1 MLSAMADTY
10 NYKADLAFLDDKRAS
25 MTETLRAWCAIN
37 SGSANLAGLKAM
49 REALAA
55 AFSDLGV
62 EAETVPSRPH
72 RIVTQ
77 EGEAVEQPVGD
88 MLRLVKR
95 PQAPVRVLLAGH
107 MDTVFGADH
116 PFQGEKFL
124 DDDTLN
130 APGAAD
136 MKGGLLV
143 MLNALL
149 AIEHSP
155 LAERVGYEVLI
166 NADEEIGS
174 IGSAHMLTEAASRA
188 QFACVYEPAL
198 ADGTLAGARK
208 GSGNF
213 AAVIRGKSAHAG
225 REHHLGRNAL
235 AAAADFISGIDK
247 LSGKREGLTVN
258 VARVDGGGPNNVVPD
273 LAVVR
278 FNVRLEQPQDSDW
291 LLEQAQALIADIDGR
306 DGYSAALEGGFT
318 RPPKPMTPQL
328 KAFFLSLR
336 AAGEELGVNIDW
348 VPTGGCCD
356 GNNIAAAGIPV
367 IDTLGVRGANI
378 HSAQEFCKLDS
389 LVERAKLSTLLLLK
403 IAAGEIP
410 NPGEFV
416 NTEKQ

>member
-1 MLSAMADTY
+1 MTKAHD
-10 NYKADLAFLDDKRAS
+10 YKADLAFLDGRRKP

-37 SGSANLAGLKAM
+37 SGSGNLDGLGHM
-49 REALAA
+49 RSALTEG
-55 AFSDLGV
+55 FSALGAEV
-62 EAETVPSRPH
+62 ETVRSRPMPV
-72 RIVTQ
+72 VTG
-77 EGEAVEQPVGD
+77 EGESIDRPVGD
-88 MLRLVKR
+88 MLRIVKR

-107 MDTVFGADH
+107 MDTVFAADH
-116 PFQGEKFL
+116 AFQGEKFL

-149 AIEHSP
+149 AVENSS
-155 LAERVGYEVLI
+155 LADRIGYEVLI

-174 IGSAHMLTEAASRA
+174 QGSAHMLTEAAKRA

-225 REHHLGRNAL
+225 REHHLGRNAV
-235 AAAADFISGIDK
+235 AAAADFISGVDK
-247 LSGKREGLTVN
+247 LSGKRDGLTVN

-273 LAVVR
+273 LAIVR
-278 FNVRLEQPQDSDW
+278 FNVRVEQPEDADW
-291 LLEQAQALIADIDGR
+291 LYGEANKLVAAIDAR
-306 DGYSAALEGGFT
+306 DGYAAKLEGSFT

-328 KAFFLSLR
+328 NAFFLALR
-336 AAGEELGVNIDW
+336 AAGEDLGLTIDW
-348 VPTGGCCD
+348 KPTGGCCD

-378 HSAQEFCKLDS
+378 HSAQEFAKLDS
-389 LVERAKLSTLLLLK
+389 LEERAKLSALLLLK
-403 IAAGEIP
+403 IAAGDLP
-410 NPGEFV
+410 NPGVFV
-416 NTEKQ
+416 TEKH

>member
-1 MLSAMADTY
+1 MAAPY
-10 NYKADLAFLDDKRAS
+10 NYKADLAFLDDRRAP

-37 SGSANLAGLKAM
+37 SGSANLAGLKKM
-49 REALAA
+49 HGALKD
-55 AFSDLGV
+55 AFSALGAEV
-62 EAETVPSRPH
+62 ETVPSRAH
-72 RIVTQ
+72 KIVTK
-77 EGEAVEQPVGD
+77 EGQTVEQPVGD

-116 PFQGEKFL
+116 PFQTEKFL
-124 DDDTLN
+124 DEDTLN

-149 AIEHSP
+149 AIENSS
-155 LAERVGYEVLI
+155 LGERIGYEVLI

-174 IGSAHMLTEAASRA
+174 IGSAHMLTEAAKRA

-198 ADGTLAGARK
+198 PDGTLAGARK

-225 REHHLGRNAL
+225 REHHLGRNAI

-247 LSGKREGLTVN
+247 LSGEREGLTVN

-278 FNVRLEQPQDSDW
+278 FNVRLEQPEDSDW
-291 LLEQAQALIADIDGR
+291 LLNKANALIADIDAR
-306 DGYSAALEGGFT
+306 DGYSAKLEGGFT

-328 KAFFLSLR
+328 NAFFLALK
-336 AAGEELGVNIDW
+336 AAGADLGLSIDW
-348 VPTGGCCD
+348 TPTGGCCD

-378 HSAQEFCKLDS
+378 HSSAEYAKLDS
-389 LVERAKLSTLLLLK
+389 FVERSKLSALLLLK

-416 NTEKQ
+416 NTGEH

>member
-1 MLSAMADTY
+1 MADTY
-10 NYKADLAFLDDKRAS
+10 NYKADLAFLDDKRAP

-49 REALAA
+49 REALGG
-55 AFSDLGV
+55 AFSELGAEV
-62 EAETVPSRPH
+62 ETVPSRPH

-77 EGEAVEQPVGD
+77 EGETVEQPVGD

-116 PFQGEKFL
+116 PFQSEKFL

-149 AIEHSP
+149 AIEHSS
-155 LAERVGYEVLI
+155 LADRIGYEVLI

-174 IGSAHMLTEAASRA
+174 IGSAHMLTEAAKRA

-278 FNVRLEQPQDSDW
+278 FNVRLEQPEDSDW
-291 LLEQAQALIADIDGR
+291 LLEQAQALIADIDRR
-306 DGYSAALEGGFT
+306 DGYSASLEGGFT

-336 AAGEELGVNIDW
+336 AAGEELGLNIDW

-410 NPGEFV
+410 NPGEFI
-416 NTEKQ
+416 NTEKR